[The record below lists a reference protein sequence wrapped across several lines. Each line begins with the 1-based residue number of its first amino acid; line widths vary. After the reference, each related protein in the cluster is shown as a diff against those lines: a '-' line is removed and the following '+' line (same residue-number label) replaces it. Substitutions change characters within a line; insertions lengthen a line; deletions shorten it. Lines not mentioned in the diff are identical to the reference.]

1 MPVMFMKSFKRGA
14 SRLGLQSRSW
24 LTMAALA
31 GLTACGGGTQQIE
44 PFAPTR
50 IIALGDEASAIT
62 SDGKKYTVNALD
74 ATTGL
79 GLCASNPLWI
89 QSLATTFGLVFP
101 QCNPSNIA
109 TTQGLMYATAG
120 AKVADL
126 AQMIDKHFATDTF
139 GPKDL
144 VTILMGSN
152 DVFELFAQFPIQ
164 SRDTV
169 LAEASARGKTLGQQI
184 NRIAKANGRVIVST
198 LPDLGLTPLAQSK
211 RPNESDAA
219 RSDRINLLSNLSNEF
234 NVAMRIEIIND
245 GRLIGLVL
253 ADETTQAIAKFP
265 SAFGY
270 ANVVDSVC
278 LTTVAV
284 QDCTSKT
291 LVTAGSG
298 DTWLWATDRL
308 LSPAGQQRLGL
319 LAVTR
324 ARNNPF

>member
-1 MPVMFMKSFKRGA
+1 MKSFKRGA
-14 SRLGLQSRSW
+14 SRFGLQGRSW
-24 LTMAALA
+24 MAMAALA
-31 GLTACGGGTQQIE
+31 ALTACGGGTQQIE

-50 IIALGDEASAIT
+50 IIAFGDESSVIT
-62 SDGKKYTVNALD
+62 SEGKKYTVNALD

-89 QSLATTFGLVFP
+89 QDLATTFSLVFP

-109 TTQGLMYATAG
+109 ATQGLMYATVG

-126 AQMIDKHFATDTF
+126 TVMIDKHFATSTF

-144 VTILMGSN
+144 VTVLVGSN
-152 DVFELFAQFPIQ
+152 DVFELFAQYPIQ
-164 SRDTV
+164 SRDAV
-169 LAEASARGKTLGQQI
+169 VAAARARGTTLGQQI
-184 NRIAKANGRVIVST
+184 NRIANANGRVIVST
-198 LPDLGLTPLAQSK
+198 LPDLGLTPFAQVK
-211 RPNESDAA
+211 HIDETDTA
-219 RSDRINLLSNLSNEF
+219 RSDRIALLSNLSNEF
-234 NVAMRIEIIND
+234 NVAMRLQIIND

-270 ANVVDSVC
+270 ANVVDPVC

-284 QDCTSKT
+284 QDCTINT
-291 LVTAGSG
+291 LVANGSG

-308 LSPAGQQRLGL
+308 LSPAGQHRIGL

>member
-1 MPVMFMKSFKRGA
+1 MFMKSFKRGA
-14 SRLGLQSRSW
+14 SRFGLQGRSW
-24 LTMAALA
+24 LAIAGLAA
-31 GLTACGGGTQQIE
+31 LTACGGGTQQIE

-50 IIALGDEASAIT
+50 IIALGDESSVIT
-62 SDGKKYTVNALD
+62 SEGKKYTVNALD

-79 GLCASNPLWI
+79 LLCASNPIWI
-89 QSLATTFGLVFP
+89 QDLATTFGLVFP
-101 QCNPSNIA
+101 QCNPSNVA

-126 AQMIDKHFATDTF
+126 KVTIDKHFATSTF

-144 VTILMGSN
+144 VTILVGSN
-152 DVFELFAQFPIQ
+152 DVFELFAQYPTQ

-169 LAEASARGKTLGQQI
+169 LAAVRARGTTLGQQI
-184 NRIAKANGRVIVST
+184 NRIANSNGRVIVST
-198 LPDLGLTPLAQSK
+198 LPDLGLTPLAQVK
-211 RPNESDAA
+211 RTDETDTA
-219 RSDRINLLSNLSNEF
+219 RSDRISLLSKLSEEF
-234 NVAMRIEIIND
+234 NVAMRLEIIND

-253 ADETTQAIAKFP
+253 ADETTQAIARYP

-270 ANVVDSVC
+270 ANVVDPVC

-291 LVTAGSG
+291 LVTDGSG

>member
-1 MPVMFMKSFKRGA
+1 MKSFKRGA
-14 SRLGLQSRSW
+14 SRFSLQGRSW
-24 LTMAALA
+24 LAMAALA
-31 GLTACGGGTQQIE
+31 ALTACGGGTQQIE

-50 IIALGDEASAIT
+50 IIAFGDESSVIT
-62 SDGKKYTVNALD
+62 SEGKKYTVNALD

-89 QSLATTFGLVFP
+89 QDLATTFGLVFP

-109 TTQGLMYATAG
+109 TTQGLMYATVG

-126 AQMIDKHFATDTF
+126 TVMIDKHFATSTF

-144 VTILMGSN
+144 VTILVGSN

-164 SRDTV
+164 SSDAV
-169 LAEASARGKTLGQQI
+169 LTAVRARGTTLGQQI
-184 NRIAKANGRVIVST
+184 NRIANANGRVIVST
-198 LPDLGLTPLAQSK
+198 LPDLGLTPFAQVKHTDETDS
-211 RPNESDAA
+211 A
-219 RSDRINLLSNLSNEF
+219 RSARIALLSNLSNEF
-234 NVAMRIEIIND
+234 NVAMRLTIIND

-270 ANVVDSVC
+270 ANVVDPVC

-284 QDCTSKT
+284 QDCTINT
-291 LVTAGSG
+291 LVANGSG

-308 LSPAGQQRLGL
+308 LSPAGQQRIGL